1 VTRLGHQP
9 ALDGMRGAAIL
20 AVILLHYTWLS
31 VGWVGVQMFFVL
43 SGFLITTILLGDA
56 HLPFGAYLKRFYW
69 RRTLRIFPLYFG
81 YLLVLSLVYR
91 IYGEPTDFGRHAPYL
106 FSYLFNLEFLFD
118 WGTSKALVFHLW
130 SLSIEEQFYLLWPC
144 VVFLLPRRTLKMLVI
159 ALIVAGPVI
168 RALAVVWLQTIN
180 DSPKFVALGSNNLT
194 PCQLDAFAIGAAV
207 ALFADKLS
215 HVGDRAFLAA
225 TGFLLVCGQLNS
237 LIVTGSLALDTSFG
251 FPGFLWVGWLHTWGY
266 SLIDLW
272 SAALLLT
279 ALRPSTVMSSILSW
293 GPLAYVGKISYGV
306 YVLHLVTMQVVLD
319 RFGAAHGLVN
329 LGRFAI
335 YLTALL
341 VIAGLSYRW
350 FETPFLRLKDRAFP
364 ARTPSATP
372 TTAM

>member
-1 VTRLGHQP
+1 
-9 ALDGMRGAAIL
+9 MRGAAIL